1 MVNTEVEKAFGRQK
15 QTDKK
20 LVPKL
25 KRKRKGEKEL
35 LPFGKLLKEAGQGR
49 RKKNKEAAK

>member
-49 RKKNKEAAK
+49 RKKK